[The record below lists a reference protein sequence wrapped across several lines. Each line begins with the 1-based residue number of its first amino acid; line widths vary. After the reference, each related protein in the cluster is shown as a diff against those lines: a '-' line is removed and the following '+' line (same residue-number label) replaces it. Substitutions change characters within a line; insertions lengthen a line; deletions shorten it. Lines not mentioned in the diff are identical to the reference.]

1 VSLELFLVLF
11 ALPIAL
17 LVVGVVVLRDN
28 RDGRGSGLGVVA
40 AGVLLFVGTIGI
52 LIAALYLVVIVLW
65 MGGGGQ

>member
-17 LVVGVVVLRDN
+17 LVIGVVVLRDN
-28 RDGRGSGLGVVA
+28 RNGRGSSLGVIV

-65 MGGGGQ
+65 MGGGGP

>member
-17 LVVGVVVLRDN
+17 LVVGVVILRDN
-28 RDGRGSGLGVVA
+28 RDGRGCRVGVVA

>member
-28 RDGRGSGLGVVA
+28 RDGRGSRLGAIV